1 MTKATAA
8 GGRLRELEEAQQNRA
23 MNTAV
28 CSATILQ
35 EGEQSTN
42 EQDLKN
48 LIIISRCNSVWL
60 ECLLWEQDAAGSS
73 PVTSTISSIHKEF
86 CEYSFLFI
94 SIISNTKAFITY
106 N

>member
-42 EQDLKN
+42 EQPLRK
-48 LIIISRCNSVWL
+48 
-60 ECLLWEQDAAGSS
+60 
-73 PVTSTISSIHKEF
+73 T
-86 CEYSFLFI
+86 
-94 SIISNTKAFITY
+94 
-106 N
+106 